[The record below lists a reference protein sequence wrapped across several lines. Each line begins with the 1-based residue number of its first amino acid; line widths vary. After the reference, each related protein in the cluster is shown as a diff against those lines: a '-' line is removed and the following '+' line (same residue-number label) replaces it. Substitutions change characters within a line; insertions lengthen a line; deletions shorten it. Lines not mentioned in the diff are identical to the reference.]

1 MKEYDVVL
9 ASGAEHLKDQFEK
22 LGYQVFISNLNYDG
36 RRLFPNADL
45 YARLGDVAE
54 LSDRRVVVVQSC
66 TGAGPA
72 EAERY
77 TTADRVIELLLILDI
92 LKNPMEVE
100 KVGHKEYSETPIS
113 QPSRVE
119 AVLTFQP
126 FALQD
131 KVFKTGEAVSGRWA
145 TRKIAEGCEKIWVV
159 NPHAPSSLPWVQD
172 LIGKGL
178 YEEIDVIPDL
188 IEFAHKRFGFTDC
201 LVVTPDEG
209 ARERY
214 NIEGFGKS
222 RTNSYCVELHGEVDV
237 KDREVIV
244 IDDLTKSGGTLL
256 KAAER
261 LQDLGATKV
270 GMAVAHVLPLI
281 DKGEE
286 LLEALLEKSQRKI
299 VTTNTVRTRA
309 FCDEAP
315 ELTYNIVDSLVKI
328 I

>member
-9 ASGAEHLKDQFEK
+9 ASGAEHLKDRFESH
-22 LGYQVFISNLNYDG
+22 GYRVFTSNLNYDG

-45 YARLGDVAE
+45 YARLSNVSK
-54 LSDRRVVVVQSC
+54 LSNRKVVVVQCC

-92 LKNPMEVE
+92 LKNPVEVE
-100 KVGHKEYSETPIS
+100 KVGHKKYYENPVPP
-113 QPSRVE
+113 PSRVE
-119 AVLTFQP
+119 VVLTFQP

-131 KVFKTGEAVSGRWA
+131 RIFKTGEAISGRWA
-145 TRKIAEGCEKIWVV
+145 IQKIAEACQKIWVV
-159 NPHAPSSLPWVQD
+159 NPHAPSSLPWVKD
-172 LIGKGL
+172 LAERGL

-188 IEFAHKRFGFTDC
+188 IEFGREQFGFTDC

-209 ARERY
+209 AQERY
-214 NIEGFGKS
+214 DIAGFGKS

-237 KDREVIV
+237 KGREVIV

-261 LQDLGATKV
+261 LQDMGATKV

-286 LLEALLEKSQRKI
+286 LLEALLEKSQGTI
-299 VTTNTVRTRA
+299 VTTNTVRTRV
-309 FCDEAP
+309 FCDKAP
-315 ELTYNIVDSLVKI
+315 ELSYNVVDTLIKTL
-328 I
+328 